1 MVSVVI
7 NVDSMAGAVPVTR
20 FEILDAV
27 EGAFVRR
34 PVTKS
39 ELLESARDAGARV
52 ELLATLNRLRDRRF
66 SNARDLWA
74 DLEDVPVDR

>member
-1 MVSVVI
+1 
-7 NVDSMAGAVPVTR
+7 VTR

-27 EGAFVRR
+27 EGAFVRP

-39 ELLESARDAGARV
+39 ELLESARDAGARD

-74 DLEDVPVDR
+74 DLEDVPVDV

>member
-1 MVSVVI
+1 MKP
-7 NVDSMAGAVPVTR
+7 DLAAGAVPVTR
-20 FEILDAV
+20 FEIVDAV
-27 EGAFVRR
+27 EAAFVRP

-39 ELLESARDAGARV
+39 ELLESARDAGARH

-74 DLEDVPVDR
+74 DLDDVPVDL

>member
-1 MVSVVI
+1 MIAAVI
-7 NVDSMAGAVPVTR
+7 IVDSKAETVPVTR

-27 EGAFVRR
+27 EGAFVHR

-39 ELLESARDAGARV
+39 DLLESARDAGARV

-66 SNARDLWA
+66 SHARDLWA
-74 DLEDVPVDR
+74 DLQDVPVDL